1 MTSNRTLYLEPSP
14 VRADG
19 VFQVGKLPASIELQD
34 LRGLGHPISPG
45 RAIRAKCL
53 DCSGGNDAEVRK
65 CVAVGCALW
74 AFRMGSNPFHG
85 RTAQ

>member
-1 MTSNRTLYLEPSP
+1 MIFTAYLEPSP
-14 VRADG
+14 IRADG
-19 VFQVGKLPASIELQD
+19 GAQVGKLPASIELRD
-34 LRGLGHPISPG
+34 LRELGHPASPI

-74 AFRMGSNPFHG
+74 AFRMGHNPFHG
-85 RTAQ
+85 RAAQ